1 MKLFEFKKK
10 PKKQFLNEK
19 KIKIVTLSLS
29 ISLLAIALTQKCYCT
44 TGSCG
49 DSIAAFLFGL
59 FGVFVGG
66 AALCWLA
73 NPLLILSWI
82 FIKNNKL
89 SLIMSVLS
97 TLIAISFLLFD
108 EIIADEAGHYSRII
122 GYELGYWIWVSSNG
136 IMLFGNYLINKISTA
151 R

>member
-49 DSIAAFLFGL
+49 DSIAA
-59 FGVFVGG
+59 
-66 AALCWLA
+66 LCWLA

-108 EIIADEAGHYSRII
+108 EIIADEAGHYRRII
-122 GYELGYWIWVSSNG
+122 GYEIGYWLWVSSNG
-136 IMLFGNYLINKISTA
+136 IMLFGNYLIKKISTA